1 MKTSLCIAL
10 VIVVA
15 GCASTKRH
23 SDDADIVPPAQT
35 LAAQQA
41 ADLTSKVDA
50 LQTSLTELLERLD
63 VMNDRIAKLESAPA
77 PAVAPARAG
86 EGAGAP
92 PSPAPASLPAPHVM
106 PPNPNSNPLAGVQLA
121 NTYRG
126 ALVLFGRGKFEDA
139 RRTFQQVFDQ
149 DPTGDLADN
158 CLFWIGE
165 TYYATGKFSEAMKYY
180 KRVTVEFA
188 EQNKAPDAMFK
199 IALAFE
205 KTSDLGMAKQ
215 TLDEV
220 IRRYP
225 YSSAAA
231 SAKLELKRIRY

>member
-1 MKTSLCIAL
+1 MKKSFCIAL
-10 VIVVA
+10 MIVAA
-15 GCASTKRH
+15 GCASTKQRKE
-23 SDDADIVPPAQT
+23 DVDLVPPAQT
-35 LAAQQA
+35 LAAQQS
-41 ADLTSKVDA
+41 ADLTSKIDA
-50 LQTSLTELLERLD
+50 MQTSLTELLERLD
-63 VMNDRIAKLESAPA
+63 VINDRIAKLESAPA
-77 PAVAPARAG
+77 VAVPQPAPEPVARA
-86 EGAGAP
+86 AA
-92 PSPAPASLPAPHVM
+92 APASLPNPHVM
-106 PPNPNSNPLAGVQLA
+106 PPNPLAGAQLA
-121 NTYRG
+121 DTYRS
-126 ALVLFGRGKFEDA
+126 ALVLFGRGKFDDA

-158 CLFWIGE
+158 SLFWIGE
-165 TYYATGKFSEAMKYY
+165 TYYATGKFSDAMKYY

-188 EQNKAPDAMFK
+188 EQNKAPDALFK

-231 SAKLELKRIRY
+231 SAKSELKRIRY

>member
-1 MKTSLCIAL
+1 MKKSFCIAL
-10 VIVVA
+10 VIAAA
-15 GCASTKRH
+15 GCASTKRN
-23 SDDADIVPPAQT
+23 DDAVDMVPPAQT
-35 LAAQQA
+35 LAAQQS
-41 ADLTSKVDA
+41 ADLTSKIDA

-63 VMNDRIAKLESAPA
+63 VMNDRIAKLEAAPAQTPA
-77 PAVAPARAG
+77 PARETSQSAG
-86 EGAGAP
+86 VP
-92 PSPAPASLPAPHVM
+92 PSPAPVPAPLPSPHVM
-106 PPNPNSNPLAGVQLA
+106 PPNPLAGVQLA

-126 ALVLFGRGKFEDA
+126 ALVLFGRGKFDDA

-165 TYYATGKFSEAMKYY
+165 TYYATGKFGEAMKYY
-180 KRVTVEFA
+180 KRVTVEFGD
-188 EQNKAPDAMFK
+188 QNKAPDAMFK

>member
-1 MKTSLCIAL
+1 MKKSLCIAL
-10 VIVVA
+10 VIAAA
-15 GCASTKRH
+15 GCASTKQH
-23 SDDADIVPPAQT
+23 NDDVDIVPPAQT
-35 LAAQQA
+35 LAAQQT
-41 ADLTSKVDA
+41 ADLTSKIDA
-50 LQTSLTELLERLD
+50 MQTSLTELLERLD
-63 VMNDRIAKLESAPA
+63 VMNDRIAKLEAAPVPAPA
-77 PAVAPARAG
+77 PIHTG

-92 PSPAPASLPAPHVM
+92 PSPVPAPLPSPHVM
-106 PPNPNSNPLAGVQLA
+106 PPNPLAGAQLA
-121 NTYRG
+121 DTYRS
-126 ALVLFGRGKFEDA
+126 ALVLFGRGRFEDA

-158 CLFWIGE
+158 SLFWIGE
-165 TYYATGKFSEAMKYY
+165 TYYAAGKFGEAMKYY

>member
-1 MKTSLCIAL
+1 MKKSFCIAL
-10 VIVVA
+10 MIVAA
-15 GCASTKRH
+15 GCASTKQRKE
-23 SDDADIVPPAQT
+23 DVDLVPPAQT
-35 LAAQQA
+35 LAAQQS
-41 ADLTSKVDA
+41 ADLTSKIDA
-50 LQTSLTELLERLD
+50 MQTSLTELLERLD
-63 VMNDRIAKLESAPA
+63 VINDRIAKLESAPA
-77 PAVAPARAG
+77 VAVPQPAPEPVARA
-86 EGAGAP
+86 AA
-92 PSPAPASLPAPHVM
+92 APASLPNPHVM
-106 PPNPNSNPLAGVQLA
+106 PPNPLAGAQLA
-121 NTYRG
+121 DTYRS
-126 ALVLFGRGKFEDA
+126 ALVLFGRGKFDDA

-158 CLFWIGE
+158 SLFWIGE
-165 TYYATGKFSEAMKYY
+165 TYYATGKFTDAMKYY

-188 EQNKAPDAMFK
+188 EQNKAPDALFK

-231 SAKLELKRIRY
+231 SAKSELKRIRY